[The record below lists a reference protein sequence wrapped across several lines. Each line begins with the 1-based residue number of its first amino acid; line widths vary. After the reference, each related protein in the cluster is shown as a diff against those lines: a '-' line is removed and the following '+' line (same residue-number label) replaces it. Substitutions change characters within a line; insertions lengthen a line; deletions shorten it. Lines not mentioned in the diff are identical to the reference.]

1 MKKLMKTLAY
11 GAMAFGVVA
20 TSAVASDAK
29 LSYADPGVVRC
40 HVCGA
45 QYRVKTTVA
54 KDNGIRLKLV
64 PVANKEKTH

>member
-1 MKKLMKTLAY
+1 MPILEL
-11 GAMAFGVVA
+11 F
-20 TSAVASDAK
+20 AVKCAA
-29 LSYADPGVVRC
+29 P
-40 HVCGA
+40 

>member
-1 MKKLMKTLAY
+1 MRTLAY
-11 GAMAFGVVA
+11 SAMAFGVLAAPAIAADA
-20 TSAVASDAK
+20 T

-40 HVCGA
+40 QVCGA